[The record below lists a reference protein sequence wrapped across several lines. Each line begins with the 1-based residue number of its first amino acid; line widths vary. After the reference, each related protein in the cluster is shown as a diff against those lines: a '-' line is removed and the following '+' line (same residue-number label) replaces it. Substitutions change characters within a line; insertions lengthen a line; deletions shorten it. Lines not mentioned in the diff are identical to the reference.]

1 MEELAS
7 QATPLSGGAVGAVA
21 PPSVPTPTLTS
32 TPAPAE
38 VAFGSSAEGP
48 TGTEV
53 AMAEVSPALASS
65 VFVIPDSPGMD
76 RGKGVAGDEGASALE
91 QPEAPAVEHAAPQL
105 GEGSSTIVPRHRNP
119 NEWGGPMLAWRMPGV
134 SEPMF
139 SLNDE
144 EELRLWRV
152 FHDFGQAMERSIR
165 TATQILTQG
174 VAVVSKVRTLDPCP
188 E

>member
-1 MEELAS
+1 
-7 QATPLSGGAVGAVA
+7 
-21 PPSVPTPTLTS
+21 
-32 TPAPAE
+32 
-38 VAFGSSAEGP
+38 
-48 TGTEV
+48 
-53 AMAEVSPALASS
+53 
-65 VFVIPDSPGMD
+65 
-76 RGKGVAGDEGASALE
+76 
-91 QPEAPAVEHAAPQL
+91 
-105 GEGSSTIVPRHRNP
+105 
-119 NEWGGPMLAWRMPGV
+119 MLAWRMPGV